1 MIMTEQ
7 VCDNC
12 QKPNPKSEMYCFSCG
27 HILPA
32 GREKI
37 GTNALPDKELKPQL
51 RWGTAYFG
59 DESLLRIRVRDVNA
73 LVEVVF
79 DGDLVLGRAVGDVT
93 PDVDLT
99 PYEAQELGV
108 SRRHVK
114 LTRESAT
121 VMVQDLGSANG
132 TFLNGQKLVPYQ
144 PRVLRNEDELVL
156 GGLAV
161 RVSFSR
167 SPRGSETISQKPPTD
182 PKPPT
187 GLD

>member
-1 MIMTEQ
+1 MSEQ
-7 VCDNC
+7 ICDNC
-12 QKPNPKSEMYCFSCG
+12 EKPNPEGELYCYSCG

-37 GTNALPDKELKPQL
+37 GTNHLPDKDLKPQL

-59 DESLLRIRVRDVNA
+59 DESLLRIRVQDANA
-73 LVEVVF
+73 LVEVAF
-79 DGDLVLGRAVGDVT
+79 SNDLVLGRAVGDVT

-99 PYEAQELGV
+99 PYDAQGLGV

-121 VMVQDLGSANG
+121 VMVQDLGSVNG
-132 TFLNGQKLVPYQ
+132 TFLNGQKLMPYQ

-156 GGLAV
+156 GRLAV
-161 RVSFSR
+161 RVSFAR
-167 SPRGSETISQKPPTD
+167 FPRGSESRSDSSFSSETD
-182 PKPPT
+182 
-187 GLD
+187 LF

>member
-1 MIMTEQ
+1 MNEQ

-12 QKPNPKSEMYCFSCG
+12 KTLNPKQEMYCYACG
-27 HILPA
+27 HILPT
-32 GREKI
+32 GKEKI

-59 DESLLRIRVRDVNA
+59 DESLLRIRVRDANA
-73 LVEVVF
+73 LVEVAF
-79 DGDLVLGRAVGDVT
+79 TGDVVLGRAVGDVT

-99 PYEAQELGV
+99 PYNAQGLGV

-121 VMVQDLGSANG
+121 VMVQDLGSVNG
-132 TFLNGQKLVPYQ
+132 TYLNGQKLVPYQ

-156 GGLAV
+156 GRLVV

-167 SPRGSETISQKPPTD
+167 APRGSESRSDKEASSGSD
-182 PKPPT
+182 PAWN
-187 GLD
+187 